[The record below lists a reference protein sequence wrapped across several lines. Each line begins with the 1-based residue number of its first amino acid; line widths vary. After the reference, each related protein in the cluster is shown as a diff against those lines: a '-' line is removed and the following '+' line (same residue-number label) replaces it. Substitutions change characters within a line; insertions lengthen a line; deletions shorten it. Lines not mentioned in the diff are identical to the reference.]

1 MLLGG
6 PPVCFRVAA
15 IRCHSFFVYLR
26 PDRSG
31 LNFATMFSMESV
43 EFKPHQG
50 ATPKLRDIT
59 PKLRDITPKL
69 RDINPQT
76 A

>member
-1 MLLGG
+1 MLPGG

-31 LNFATMFSMESV
+31 ESV

-50 ATPKLRDIT
+50 ATPKLCDIT